1 MSFDLGHVSVDGV
14 TTDVMKLVKA
24 MADIFPG
31 SLGDDNI
38 KLVSV
43 DRYRV
48 DAVFPNSA
56 LPLLKNIDVT
66 IVKSQTRIKA

>member
-1 MSFDLGHVSVDGV
+1 MAEVFSEYFGDG
-14 TTDVMKLVKA
+14 
-24 MADIFPG
+24 
-31 SLGDDNI
+31 NI

-43 DRYRV
+43 DASRV

-66 IVKSQTRIKA
+66 IVKS

>member
-24 MADIFPG
+24 MADIFPEY
-31 SLGDDNI
+31 LGNDKI

-43 DRYRV
+43 DASRV

-56 LPLLKNIDVT
+56 LPLLKTIDAT
-66 IVKSQTRIKA
+66 ILKS